1 MICMKTQLHVL
12 ISGRVQGVWY
22 RACTRQK
29 AEELGLTG
37 WVKNTVDGNV
47 EAIFEGDEA
56 TVHKMITWCRVGP
69 PLAQVADVKILQKR
83 VGSEFTDFA
92 VLHD

>member
-1 MICMKTQLHVL
+1 MKTQILVL

-22 RACTRQK
+22 RASTKQK

-37 WVKNTVDGNV
+37 WVKNTADGNV
-47 EAIFEGDEA
+47 EAMFEGDEA

-69 PLAQVADVKILQKR
+69 PLAQVADVKIIQKR
-83 VGSEFTDFA
+83 VGGEFTGFA
-92 VLHD
+92 VLYD

>member
-1 MICMKTQLHVL
+1 MKTQLHVL

-22 RACTRQK
+22 RASTKKK
-29 AEELGLTG
+29 AKELGLTG

-47 EAIFEGDEA
+47 EAIFEGDES

-83 VGSEFTDFA
+83 VGGEFTGFA

>member
-1 MICMKTQLHVL
+1 MKTQVHVI

-22 RACTRQK
+22 RASTKQK

-37 WVKNTVDGNV
+37 WVKNTADGNV
-47 EAIFEGDEA
+47 EAMLEGDEA

-83 VGSEFTDFA
+83 VGGEFTDF
-92 VLHD
+92 VILPD

>member
-1 MICMKTQLHVL
+1 MKTHVHVI

-22 RACTRQK
+22 RAHTKKK

-47 EAIFEGDEA
+47 EAMFEGAESKI
-56 TVHKMITWCRVGP
+56 HEMIAWCWVGP
-69 PLAQVADVKILQKR
+69 PLAQVTDVKILQKQ
-83 VGSEFTDFA
+83 VGGGFTDFV

>member
-1 MICMKTQLHVL
+1 MKTQLHVL

-22 RACTRQK
+22 RASTKQK
-29 AEELGLTG
+29 AEELRLTG

-47 EAIFEGDEA
+47 EAVFEGDES

-69 PLAQVADVKILQKR
+69 PLARVADVKILQKR
-83 VGSEFTDFA
+83 VGSEFTGFV